1 MDGYEDLLPLLADL
15 DEDELQGVVEGLP
28 EGVVASLLTSLSDQ
42 QEKVPE
48 GPAQQALQLDEG
60 YVIRP
65 HTAYISERLAKA
77 KRAVQYSGQSRK
89 IIIETPPRVGK
100 STLVSVYFPLW
111 IMRQHP
117 WKIALI
123 SYDSGLTTDWA
134 RQIRTAFEEAP
145 HFGVTVNPDGGAA
158 SRWSTSNGASIRAR
172 STGQALTGTG
182 AKVLLIDDPVKDF
195 ATAHSPTMRESL
207 WNWWLSV
214 AQTRLEPPS
223 LVVVTMCMTGDTPV
237 LRPDG
242 TEIPLRDIRPG
253 DEIATYED
261 GALTTSTV
269 VNWMSQGYDQ
279 TYRISMK
286 SGAEVRAN
294 ARHPFL
300 TVDENGV
307 ERWQRTD
314 TLRPGTSILRATGE
328 SGAGSPAARTAA
340 MSPRRS
346 RPDATGT
353 TASTAGRRATG
364 LPRTIPRTLERFDSE
379 GGMASSPRSTTDGWL
394 SRKVAALSAAELLRR
409 QDSRSTG
416 PTSSASTTTTSPERS
431 EDSSATTAT
440 SSSGEPGTTPPSSDD
455 SLATWRV
462 SADEIVEVVRTGLT
476 EEVFD
481 LQVERTENFIANG
494 LVSHNTRWHEDDL
507 VGRLLSPEYEGD
519 PDEWEV
525 IRLPALA
532 EGKDDLLG
540 RSIGEPL
547 LSPIIDET
555 VEEATERW
563 ENTRVSVGTQ
573 TFAAMYQQRP
583 APAKGAIFDTD
594 WWRFWTRD
602 SSKATDDGRVVYLDP
617 STLTG
622 STWLDSWDCTFVKGN
637 SNSGDYVVGQRW
649 VRNKANRYLIAQQRG
664 RWSFTETLEK
674 MERWSGDD
682 PVLSP
687 HGRLVHR
694 RLVENKANGPAIL
707 DVLQDKIAGLKPV
720 NPKTSKEARAQAVTP
735 EIESGNVYL
744 PLPSDPGNEWVY
756 DFLSE
761 VRNFPHDLHDDQ
773 VDALTQALSELRD
786 PGRGGVTVP
795 GNQGNLSRVP
805 RSLAS
810 AAASDL
816 NKHRI
821 RR

>member
-28 EGVVASLLTSLSDQ
+28 EGVVASLLTALGDQ
-42 QEKVPE
+42 QEKMPE
-48 GPAQQALQLDEG
+48 GPAEQALQLDEG
-60 YVIRP
+60 YVIRS

-77 KRAVQYSGQSRK
+77 KRAVQYSNQSRK

-134 RQIRTAFEEAP
+134 RQIRTAFEETP
-145 HFGVTVNPDGGAA
+145 HLGVTVNPDGGAS

-223 LVVVTMCMTGDTPV
+223 LVVVTM
-237 LRPDG
+237 
-242 TEIPLRDIRPG
+242 
-253 DEIATYED
+253 
-261 GALTTSTV
+261 
-269 VNWMSQGYDQ
+269 
-279 TYRISMK
+279 
-286 SGAEVRAN
+286 
-294 ARHPFL
+294 
-300 TVDENGV
+300 
-307 ERWQRTD
+307 
-314 TLRPGTSILRATGE
+314 
-328 SGAGSPAARTAA
+328 
-340 MSPRRS
+340 
-346 RPDATGT
+346 
-353 TASTAGRRATG
+353 
-364 LPRTIPRTLERFDSE
+364 
-379 GGMASSPRSTTDGWL
+379 
-394 SRKVAALSAAELLRR
+394 
-409 QDSRSTG
+409 
-416 PTSSASTTTTSPERS
+416 
-431 EDSSATTAT
+431 
-440 SSSGEPGTTPPSSDD
+440 
-455 SLATWRV
+455 
-462 SADEIVEVVRTGLT
+462 
-476 EEVFD
+476 
-481 LQVERTENFIANG
+481 
-494 LVSHNTRWHEDDL
+494 TRWHEDDL

-525 IRLPALA
+525 IRLPAVA

-555 VEEATERW
+555 PEEATERW

-602 SSKATDDGRVVYLDP
+602 SSKATADGRVVYLDP

-637 SNSGDYVVGQRW
+637 SSSGDYVVGQRW

-674 MERWSGDD
+674 MERWGGDD

-707 DVLQDKIAGLKPV
+707 DVLQDKISGLKPV

>member
-1 MDGYEDLLPLLADL
+1 MDGYEDLLPLLAEI

-28 EGVVASLLTSLSDQ
+28 ESVVTSLLTALSDQ
-42 QEKVPE
+42 QEKMPE
-48 GPAQQALQLDEG
+48 GPAEQALQLDEG

-77 KRAVQYSGQSRK
+77 MRAVHYSKQSRK

-100 STLVSVYFPLW
+100 STLVSVYLPLW

-134 RQIRTAFEEAP
+134 RQIRSAFEESP
-145 HFGVTVNPDGGAA
+145 HLGVTVNPDGGA
-158 SRWSTSNGASIRAR
+158 SGRWSTANGASIRAR

-195 ATAHSPTMRESL
+195 ASAHSPTMRESL

-223 LVVVTMCMTGDTPV
+223 LTVVTM
-237 LRPDG
+237 
-242 TEIPLRDIRPG
+242 
-253 DEIATYED
+253 
-261 GALTTSTV
+261 
-269 VNWMSQGYDQ
+269 
-279 TYRISMK
+279 
-286 SGAEVRAN
+286 
-294 ARHPFL
+294 
-300 TVDENGV
+300 
-307 ERWQRTD
+307 
-314 TLRPGTSILRATGE
+314 
-328 SGAGSPAARTAA
+328 
-340 MSPRRS
+340 
-346 RPDATGT
+346 
-353 TASTAGRRATG
+353 
-364 LPRTIPRTLERFDSE
+364 
-379 GGMASSPRSTTDGWL
+379 
-394 SRKVAALSAAELLRR
+394 
-409 QDSRSTG
+409 
-416 PTSSASTTTTSPERS
+416 
-431 EDSSATTAT
+431 
-440 SSSGEPGTTPPSSDD
+440 
-455 SLATWRV
+455 
-462 SADEIVEVVRTGLT
+462 
-476 EEVFD
+476 
-481 LQVERTENFIANG
+481 
-494 LVSHNTRWHEDDL
+494 TRWHEDDL
-507 VGRLLSPEYEGD
+507 VGRLLSEEYEGD

-540 RSIGEPL
+540 RSPGEPL

-555 VEEATERW
+555 AEEAAERW
-563 ENTRVSVGTQ
+563 EHTRVSVGSQ

-622 STWLDSWDCTFVKGN
+622 ASWLDSWDCTFVKGT
-637 SNSGDYVVGQRW
+637 SSSGDYVVGQRW
-649 VRNKANRYLIAQQRG
+649 VRSQANRYLIAQQRG

-674 MERWSGDD
+674 MERWVSDD

-707 DVLQDKIAGLKPV
+707 DVLQDKISGLKPV

-795 GNQGNLSRVP
+795 GSQGNLSRVP
-805 RSLAS
+805 RSLAR

-816 NKHRI
+816 NKHRT